1 MQQNQPQTQK
11 EENINALT
19 HLAGSM
25 GFVYLSIMCS
35 SISHLLYTLIFALM
49 FFSSFLYHFGTS
61 RKSLFRTID
70 QFFIYV
76 VIGAT
81 GDCKGN
87 IETHNADIWGK
98 FDGEIKASG
107 TLTIQ
112 EQGAASGD
120 IEYQNLQIKL
130 GGQISGD
137 IKKSDKIQ
145 PIKKDVINTFIHITK
160 ELIYFLPNRTQQK
173 ADVGLHQIRITCG
186 DDYVGYPVPEGWH
199 KDGCN
204 YVAIITLNYDNIV
217 GGISRIRK
225 NLIFLRVNIFRIKT
239 LKE

>member
-1 MQQNQPQTQK
+1 MKTDN
-11 EENINALT
+11 
-19 HLAGSM
+19 
-25 GFVYLSIMCS
+25 
-35 SISHLLYTLIFALM
+35 
-49 FFSSFLYHFGTS
+49 
-61 RKSLFRTID
+61 
-70 QFFIYV
+70 V

-112 EQGAASGD
+112 EQGVASGD

-145 PIKKDVINTFIHITK
+145 PIKKDSKPSEENTSLQEAIK
-160 ELIYFLPNRTQQK
+160 
-173 ADVGLHQIRITCG
+173 
-186 DDYVGYPVPEGWH
+186 
-199 KDGCN
+199 KD
-204 YVAIITLNYDNIV
+204 
-217 GGISRIRK
+217 
-225 NLIFLRVNIFRIKT
+225 
-239 LKE
+239 